1 MAEINEDNP
10 TGVNCDKKE
19 NGVNGF
25 DINEATE
32 NATIVQSSENPYYAG
47 MDGIELEAIGVN
59 DEIEE
64 TDIIQKTE
72 NPYYGD
78 IEDINIEETNSNSAI
93 ESATLIQKTEN
104 PYYVKLDDD
113 DIRGIVTK
121 D

>member
-47 MDGIELEAIGVN
+47 MDVIESEAVAAN

-64 TDIIQKTE
+64 ADIIQKTE

-78 IEDINIEETNSNSAI
+78 MEDMDVEETNINDAI
-93 ESATLIQKTEN
+93 ETATILQKTEN
-104 PYYVKLDDD
+104 PYYVKMDDD